1 MASRAN
7 RASQGKIIPSF
18 LTAKEPCKVTGLEDV
33 KVKKVTASSYHS
45 VSLTDEG
52 ELCVWGSNKHG
63 QLVSK
68 ETFLVEPQ
76 KIDAHFFSGEKIGA
90 VWSGWT
96 HVVAQTAWR
105 AQVTTDSS
113 SAQVTMQADNRKRAP
128 AWTVREVLDLIAI
141 WGEDSVLAELRS
153 KRRNAKTFEKIS
165 KGMMER
171 GHNRDSDQCRVKV
184 KELRQ
189 TKEANGPSGSEPR
202 TCRFYAELH
211 AILGGAATTTPP
223 VIVDSGSGIVSS
235 ATPEDSADGGEEEEE
250 EEEDELAEST
260 QHSVLPNSQDLFLTL
275 TEVPSQPSIQDPDPM
290 EGTSAAANSSSLP
303 PPSRRLSQIR
313 RRKKK
318 TQDEMFSEIM
328 ESSRSDRAHLNEW
341 KETVSKYRKEASERE
356 DRRDQREDMRD
367 QREERRDARDERWR
381 QEDQRRQD
389 ATLGLLRE
397 QTDMLRRLVELQE

>member
-1 MASRAN
+1 
-7 RASQGKIIPSF
+7 
-18 LTAKEPCKVTGLEDV
+18 
-33 KVKKVTASSYHS
+33 
-45 VSLTDEG
+45 
-52 ELCVWGSNKHG
+52 
-63 QLVSK
+63 
-68 ETFLVEPQ
+68 
-76 KIDAHFFSGEKIGA
+76 
-90 VWSGWT
+90 
-96 HVVAQTAWR
+96 
-105 AQVTTDSS
+105 
-113 SAQVTMQADNRKRAP
+113 MQADNRKRAP
-128 AWTVREVLDLIAI
+128 AWTVREVLDLIL
-141 WGEDSVLAELRS
+141 GEDSVLAELRS

-189 TKEANGPSGSEPR
+189 AYQKTKEANGRSGSDPR

-235 ATPEDSADGGEEEEE
+235 ATPEDSAEGGEEE

-260 QHSVLPNSQDLFLTL
+260 QHSVLPNSQDLFLSL
-275 TEVPSQPSIQDPDPM
+275 TEVPSQPSQASIQDPDPM

-318 TQDEMFSEIM
+318 TRDEMFAEIM

-367 QREERRDARDERWR
+367 QREDRRDQREDRRDARDERWR

-389 ATLGLLRE
+389 AMLGLLRE
-397 QTDMLRRLVELQE
+397 QIDMLRHLVELQERLQENRLPLQPLYPPPPSPCSVSSSPRRVRTRGGGSVHLPIPPQWTAQAKGCHFFNLFLVAFSFPPILLPNPTRVPSLFF

>member
-1 MASRAN
+1 
-7 RASQGKIIPSF
+7 
-18 LTAKEPCKVTGLEDV
+18 
-33 KVKKVTASSYHS
+33 
-45 VSLTDEG
+45 
-52 ELCVWGSNKHG
+52 
-63 QLVSK
+63 
-68 ETFLVEPQ
+68 
-76 KIDAHFFSGEKIGA
+76 
-90 VWSGWT
+90 
-96 HVVAQTAWR
+96 
-105 AQVTTDSS
+105 
-113 SAQVTMQADNRKRAP
+113 
-128 AWTVREVLDLIAI
+128 
-141 WGEDSVLAELRS
+141 
-153 KRRNAKTFEKIS
+153 
-165 KGMMER
+165 MMER

-189 TKEANGPSGSEPR
+189 ASQKTKEANSRSGSEPR

-250 EEEDELAEST
+250 DELAEST
-260 QHSVLPNSQDLFLTL
+260 QHSVLPNSQDLFLSL
-275 TEVPSQPSIQDPDPM
+275 TEVPSQPSQASIQDPDPM

-318 TQDEMFSEIM
+318 TRDEMFAEIM

-356 DRRDQREDMRD
+356 DRRDQREDRRD

-389 ATLGLLRE
+389 AMLGLLHE
-397 QTDMLRRLVELQE
+397 QTDMLRRLVELQERLQENRLPLQPLYPPPHVPDPPHPDV

>member
-1 MASRAN
+1 
-7 RASQGKIIPSF
+7 
-18 LTAKEPCKVTGLEDV
+18 
-33 KVKKVTASSYHS
+33 
-45 VSLTDEG
+45 
-52 ELCVWGSNKHG
+52 
-63 QLVSK
+63 
-68 ETFLVEPQ
+68 
-76 KIDAHFFSGEKIGA
+76 
-90 VWSGWT
+90 
-96 HVVAQTAWR
+96 
-105 AQVTTDSS
+105 
-113 SAQVTMQADNRKRAP
+113 MQADNRKRAP
-128 AWTVREVLDLIAI
+128 AWTVREVLDLIAV

-171 GHNRDSDQCRVKV
+171 GHNRDSEQCRVKV

-189 TKEANGPSGSEPR
+189 AYQKTKEANGRSGSEPR

-235 ATPEDSADGGEEEEE
+235 AMPEDSADGGEEEEE
-250 EEEDELAEST
+250 DEDELAEST

-275 TEVPSQPSIQDPDPM
+275 TEVPSQASQASTQDSDPM

-313 RRKKK
+313 RRKKR
-318 TQDEMFSEIM
+318 TRDEMFSEIM

-356 DRRDQREDMRD
+356 DRRDQREERRD

-389 ATLGLLRE
+389 AMLGLLRE
-397 QTDMLRRLVELQE
+397 QTDMLRRLVELQERLLENRLPLQPLFHPPPSPCSVSSSPRCVRTRGGGGGGSVHLPIPPQ

>member
-1 MASRAN
+1 
-7 RASQGKIIPSF
+7 
-18 LTAKEPCKVTGLEDV
+18 
-33 KVKKVTASSYHS
+33 
-45 VSLTDEG
+45 
-52 ELCVWGSNKHG
+52 
-63 QLVSK
+63 
-68 ETFLVEPQ
+68 
-76 KIDAHFFSGEKIGA
+76 
-90 VWSGWT
+90 
-96 HVVAQTAWR
+96 
-105 AQVTTDSS
+105 
-113 SAQVTMQADNRKRAP
+113 MQADNRKRAP

-165 KGMMER
+165 KSMMER

-189 TKEANGPSGSEPR
+189 AYQKTKEANGRSGSEPR

-211 AILGGAATTTPP
+211 AILGGTATTTPP
-223 VIVDSGSGIVSS
+223 VTVDSWAWIVSS
-235 ATPEDSADGGEEEEE
+235 ATPEDSADGEEEEEE

-260 QHSVLPNSQDLFLTL
+260 QHSVLPNSQDLFLSL
-275 TEVPSQPSIQDPDPM
+275 TEVPSQPSQASIQDHDPM

-318 TQDEMFSEIM
+318 TRDEMFAEIM

-356 DRRDQREDMRD
+356 DMRDQHEDMRD
-367 QREERRDARDERWR
+367 QREERRDQREERRDARDGGRKIRGGRMQCWGCCVSKQTCSGIWWSFRNGCRKTDSCKFFKPPSSVPKAITDKALEKEDMRRDVCRNHGIHR
-381 QEDQRRQD
+381 Q
-389 ATLGLLRE
+389 
-397 QTDMLRRLVELQE
+397 

>member
-1 MASRAN
+1 
-7 RASQGKIIPSF
+7 
-18 LTAKEPCKVTGLEDV
+18 
-33 KVKKVTASSYHS
+33 
-45 VSLTDEG
+45 
-52 ELCVWGSNKHG
+52 
-63 QLVSK
+63 
-68 ETFLVEPQ
+68 
-76 KIDAHFFSGEKIGA
+76 
-90 VWSGWT
+90 
-96 HVVAQTAWR
+96 
-105 AQVTTDSS
+105 
-113 SAQVTMQADNRKRAP
+113 MQADNRKRAP

-153 KRRNAKTFEKIS
+153 KTRNAKTFEKIS

-189 TKEANGPSGSEPR
+189 AYQKTKEANGRSGSEPW

-250 EEEDELAEST
+250 EEEEEELAEST
-260 QHSVLPNSQDLFLTL
+260 QHSALPNSQDLFLSL
-275 TEVPSQPSIQDPDPM
+275 TEVPSQPSQASIQDPDPM

-318 TQDEMFSEIM
+318 TRDEMFAEIM
-328 ESSRSDRAHLNEW
+328 ESSRNDRAHLNEW

-356 DRRDQREDMRD
+356 DRRD

-397 QTDMLRRLVELQE
+397 QTDMLRRLVELQEWLQENRLPLQPLYPPPPSPCSVSSSPRRVRTRGGRLRTPSHSTPVDSPSKRLSFF

>member
-1 MASRAN
+1 
-7 RASQGKIIPSF
+7 
-18 LTAKEPCKVTGLEDV
+18 
-33 KVKKVTASSYHS
+33 
-45 VSLTDEG
+45 
-52 ELCVWGSNKHG
+52 
-63 QLVSK
+63 
-68 ETFLVEPQ
+68 
-76 KIDAHFFSGEKIGA
+76 
-90 VWSGWT
+90 
-96 HVVAQTAWR
+96 
-105 AQVTTDSS
+105 
-113 SAQVTMQADNRKRAP
+113 MQADNRKRAP
-128 AWTVREVLDLIAI
+128 AWTVREVLHLIAV

-171 GHNRDSDQCRVKV
+171 GHNRDSDQCRMKV

-189 TKEANGPSGSEPR
+189 AYQKTKEANGRFGSESR

-235 ATPEDSADGGEEEEE
+235 ATPEDSADGGEEEE
-250 EEEDELAEST
+250 DELAEST

-275 TEVPSQPSIQDPDPM
+275 TEVPSQASTQDSDPM

-313 RRKKK
+313 RRKKR
-318 TQDEMFSEIM
+318 TRDEMFSEIM

-356 DRRDQREDMRD
+356 DRRDQRED
-367 QREERRDARDERWR
+367 RRDARDERWR

-397 QTDMLRRLVELQE
+397 QTDMLRRLVELQERLLENRLPLQPLFHPPPSPCSVSSSPRRVRTRGGGSVHLPIPPQ

>member
-1 MASRAN
+1 M
-7 RASQGKIIPSF
+7 
-18 LTAKEPCKVTGLEDV
+18 
-33 KVKKVTASSYHS
+33 
-45 VSLTDEG
+45 
-52 ELCVWGSNKHG
+52 
-63 QLVSK
+63 
-68 ETFLVEPQ
+68 
-76 KIDAHFFSGEKIGA
+76 
-90 VWSGWT
+90 
-96 HVVAQTAWR
+96 
-105 AQVTTDSS
+105 QV
-113 SAQVTMQADNRKRAP
+113 DNRKRAP
-128 AWTVREVLDLIAI
+128 AWTVREVLDLIAV

-171 GHNRDSDQCRVKV
+171 GHNRDSEQCRVKV

-189 TKEANGPSGSEPR
+189 AYQKTKEANGRSGSEPR

-235 ATPEDSADGGEEEEE
+235 AMPEDSADGGEEEEE
-250 EEEDELAEST
+250 DEDELAEST

-275 TEVPSQPSIQDPDPM
+275 TEVPSQASQASTQDSDPM

-313 RRKKK
+313 RRKKR
-318 TQDEMFSEIM
+318 TRDEMFSEIM

-367 QREERRDARDERWR
+367 QCEDRRDQREDRRDQREERRDAQDERWR

-389 ATLGLLRE
+389 ATLVLLRE
-397 QTDMLRRLVELQE
+397 QTDMLRRLVELQERLLENRLLLQPLFPPPPSPCSVSSSPRRVRTRGGRLRTPSHSTPVDSPSKRLSFF

>member
-1 MASRAN
+1 
-7 RASQGKIIPSF
+7 
-18 LTAKEPCKVTGLEDV
+18 
-33 KVKKVTASSYHS
+33 
-45 VSLTDEG
+45 
-52 ELCVWGSNKHG
+52 
-63 QLVSK
+63 
-68 ETFLVEPQ
+68 
-76 KIDAHFFSGEKIGA
+76 
-90 VWSGWT
+90 
-96 HVVAQTAWR
+96 
-105 AQVTTDSS
+105 
-113 SAQVTMQADNRKRAP
+113 MQADNRKRAP
-128 AWTVREVLDLIAI
+128 AWTVREVLDLIAV

-171 GHNRDSDQCRVKV
+171 GHNRDSEQCRVKV

-189 TKEANGPSGSEPR
+189 AYQKTKEANGRSGSEPR

-235 ATPEDSADGGEEEEE
+235 AMPEDSADGGEEEE

-275 TEVPSQPSIQDPDPM
+275 TEVPSQASQASTQDSDPM

-313 RRKKK
+313 RRKKR
-318 TQDEMFSEIM
+318 TRDEMFSEIM

-356 DRRDQREDMRD
+356 DRRDQREERRD
-367 QREERRDARDERWR
+367 QREERRDQCEERRDARDERWR

-397 QTDMLRRLVELQE
+397 QTDMLRRLVELQERLLENRLPLQPLFHPPPSPCSVSSSPRRVRTRGGRLRTPSHSTPVDSPSKRLSFF

>member
-1 MASRAN
+1 
-7 RASQGKIIPSF
+7 
-18 LTAKEPCKVTGLEDV
+18 
-33 KVKKVTASSYHS
+33 
-45 VSLTDEG
+45 
-52 ELCVWGSNKHG
+52 
-63 QLVSK
+63 
-68 ETFLVEPQ
+68 
-76 KIDAHFFSGEKIGA
+76 
-90 VWSGWT
+90 
-96 HVVAQTAWR
+96 
-105 AQVTTDSS
+105 
-113 SAQVTMQADNRKRAP
+113 MQAHNRKRAP

-153 KRRNAKTFEKIS
+153 KRQNAKTFEKIS

-171 GHNRDSDQCRVKV
+171 GHNRDSDQCRMKV
-184 KELRQ
+184 KELKQ
-189 TKEANGPSGSEPR
+189 AYQKTKEANGRFGSEPR

-235 ATPEDSADGGEEEEE
+235 ATPEDSADGEEE

-260 QHSVLPNSQDLFLTL
+260 QHSVLPNSQDLFLSL

-318 TQDEMFSEIM
+318 TRDEMFAEIM
-328 ESSRSDRAHLNEW
+328 ESSHSDRAHLNEW

-356 DRRDQREDMRD
+356 DRRDQRED
-367 QREERRDARDERWR
+367 RRDARDERWR

-397 QTDMLRRLVELQE
+397 QTDMLRRLVELQEWLQENRLPLQSLYPPPHVPCPPHPDV

>member
-1 MASRAN
+1 
-7 RASQGKIIPSF
+7 
-18 LTAKEPCKVTGLEDV
+18 
-33 KVKKVTASSYHS
+33 
-45 VSLTDEG
+45 
-52 ELCVWGSNKHG
+52 
-63 QLVSK
+63 
-68 ETFLVEPQ
+68 
-76 KIDAHFFSGEKIGA
+76 
-90 VWSGWT
+90 
-96 HVVAQTAWR
+96 
-105 AQVTTDSS
+105 
-113 SAQVTMQADNRKRAP
+113 
-128 AWTVREVLDLIAI
+128 
-141 WGEDSVLAELRS
+141 
-153 KRRNAKTFEKIS
+153 
-165 KGMMER
+165 MMER

-189 TKEANGPSGSEPR
+189 AYQKTKEANGRSGSEPR
-202 TCRFYAELH
+202 TCRFSAELH

-235 ATPEDSADGGEEEEE
+235 ATPEDSADGGEGEEEE

-275 TEVPSQPSIQDPDPM
+275 TEVPSQASTQDPDPM

-313 RRKKK
+313 RRKKR
-318 TQDEMFSEIM
+318 TRDEMFSKIM

-356 DRRDQREDMRD
+356 DMRDQREDMRD
-367 QREERRDARDERWR
+367 QREDMRDARDERWR

-397 QTDMLRRLVELQE
+397 QTDMLRRLVELQKRLQENRLPLQPLFHPPPSPCSVSSSPRRVRTWGGEAPYTFPFHPSRQPKQKAVIFLTFF